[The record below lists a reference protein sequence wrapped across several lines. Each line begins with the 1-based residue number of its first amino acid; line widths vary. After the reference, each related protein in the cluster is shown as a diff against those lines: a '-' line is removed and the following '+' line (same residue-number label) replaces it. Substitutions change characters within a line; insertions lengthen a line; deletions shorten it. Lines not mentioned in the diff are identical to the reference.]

1 MNDRIGIIIAGGKG
15 TRLYPLTK
23 VVNKHLLPVHDKPMI
38 YYPLST
44 LIRLGHKTIYLIST
58 KESIPLFKKLLG
70 NGKQYGIKLH
80 YKVQDKPKGIAHCFF
95 LLKKQIKNKKT
106 TLILGDNLFISNFEN
121 LTSNIHKQGCTLV
134 CTTVRE
140 PQHYGVVT
148 VKQNQIIKIEEKPK
162 KPTSNLI
169 ATGLYFY
176 DEQLTTLIKKL
187 KPSGRGEFEITDL
200 NKIYQ
205 KNKLC
210 FHYNLSSTDHWY
222 DLGQISDLDDC
233 STFLKIYQQKREL
246 NFGQL

>member
-1 MNDRIGIIIAGGKG
+1 MAGGKS

-23 VVNKHLLPVHDKPMI
+23 VINKHLLPVHDKPMI

-58 KESIPLFKKLLG
+58 KESIHLFKKLLG
-70 NGKQYGIKLH
+70 SGKQYGIKLH
-80 YKVQDKPKGIAHCFF
+80 YKVQVKPKGIAHCFF

-134 CTTVRE
+134 CTTVRQ

-148 VKQNQIIKIEEKPK
+148 LKQKQIINIEEKPK

-176 DEQLTTLIKKL
+176 DEHLTKHIKKL
-187 KPSGRGEFEITDL
+187 KPSRRGEYEITDI
-200 NKIYQ
+200 NKIYLKHKQ
-205 KNKLC
+205 C
-210 FHYNLSSTDHWY
+210 FHHNLSSTDHWY

-233 STFLKIYQQKREL
+233 STFLKIYQRKREL
-246 NFGQL
+246 NIGELI

>member
-1 MNDRIGIIIAGGKG
+1 MNDRIGIIMAGGKG

-23 VVNKHLLPVHDKPMI
+23 VVNKHFIPVHDKPMI

-70 NGKQYGIKLH
+70 TGKQYGIKLH
-80 YKVQDKPKGIAHCFF
+80 YKVQNKPKGIAHCFF
-95 LLKKQIKNKKT
+95 LLKKQIKNKKI

-121 LTSNIHKQGCTLV
+121 LTSNIHQQGCTLV

-148 VKQNQIIKIEEKPK
+148 VKQNQIINIEEKPK

-176 DEQLTTLIKKL
+176 DEHLTKHLHQL
-187 KPSGRGEFEITDL
+187 KPSRRGEYEITDL
-200 NKIYQ
+200 NKMYQ
-205 KNKLC
+205 KNKQC

-222 DLGQISDLDDC
+222 DLGKISDLDDC
-233 STFLKIYQQKREL
+233 STFLKIYQKKREL
-246 NFGQL
+246 DIGKL

>member
-1 MNDRIGIIIAGGKG
+1 MNDRIGIIMAGGKG

-70 NGKQYGIKLH
+70 NGKKYSIKLH

-121 LTSNIHKQGCTLV
+121 LEINNQGCTLV
-134 CTTVRE
+134 TTTVKE
-140 PQHYGVVT
+140 PQNYGVVT
-148 VKQNQIIKIEEKPK
+148 VKNNQITKLEEKPK
-162 KPTSNLI
+162 KPKSNLI

-176 DEQLTTLIKKL
+176 DEYLTQYLKYP
-187 KPSGRGEFEITDL
+187 KPSRRG
-200 NKIYQ
+200 
-205 KNKLC
+205 
-210 FHYNLSSTDHWY
+210 
-222 DLGQISDLDDC
+222 
-233 STFLKIYQQKREL
+233 
-246 NFGQL
+246 